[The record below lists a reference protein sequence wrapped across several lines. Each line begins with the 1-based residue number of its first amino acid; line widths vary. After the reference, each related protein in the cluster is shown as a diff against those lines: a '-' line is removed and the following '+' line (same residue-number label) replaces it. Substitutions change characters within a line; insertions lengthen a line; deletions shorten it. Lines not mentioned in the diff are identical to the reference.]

1 MLRLAFCLTTFALLG
16 GCAARPLPPLT
27 PAHPASPAAAEAP
40 LPAPSTAL
48 SSQDGAVPDAPG
60 ASAAQGQASG
70 GHAH

>member
-1 MLRLAFCLTTFALLG
+1 MLRLAFCLTTCILLG

-40 LPAPSTAL
+40 LAPPSTAL
-48 SSQDGAVPDAPG
+48 SPHHDAVPEAPG
-60 ASAAQGQASG
+60 AGAGQGQSSG